1 MATPAIRL
9 SIAGMTCAG
18 CISAVESALSS
29 VSGVEQANV
38 NLAERTA
45 MVQGDVDPERLK
57 KAVQE
62 AGFDAAVMQGKS
74 SEIEKEA
81 HEKAQLKQLWKRV
94 WVASIPGAAL
104 FISGMVLGVLPE
116 VDGLGRLFWLVVG
129 IITLG
134 VIVYSGGHFYRG
146 SWSQLKRG
154 NSNMDTLIALGTG
167 TAWLYSML
175 VVLIPE
181 TIPSLARHAYF
192 EAALIIIALVSFG
205 QVLEIRARNRTSE
218 AIKSLMNRQPPIA
231 HVIRNG
237 KELDLS
243 LEDIGLQETLR
254 VRAGETIPLD
264 GVLLEG
270 SSRVDESMLT
280 GESVTV
286 EKKKGDTVTGGTL
299 NGSGSFLMSVS
310 HIGTD
315 TVLSQIIEMIRQA
328 QSSKPPIARMV
339 DKVASIFVPVV
350 VTIAIVTFILWYWL
364 GPEPSLSYAIVTAMT
379 VLVIA
384 CPCAL
389 GLATPISIITGVGK
403 AAQSGILVRNGE
415 SLQKIADVDTVIL
428 DKTGTITQGKPSL
441 NVIHVAE
448 KLTEDYCLQI
458 AASLEQGSDH
468 PLGLAIREAAQKK
481 ELEDLKFQGFET
493 VVGHGVQAELDD
505 KYWYLGNTRMM
516 ERKQLS
522 LDGWAMALRELDS
535 KGQTPIF
542 LADDHSIHAL
552 FGVADAIKEDAKVAI
567 EALQMQGLD
576 VIMLTGDRQQVA
588 EHIAQQV
595 GIKHIHAEM
604 LPADKSAVI
613 SKLQQSGHKVAMVG
627 DGINDAPALAL
638 ADVGIA
644 IGAGTDVA
652 IAASDITLVGSSLKG
667 ILKAIKVS
675 KVTTRNIWQNL
686 LGAFIYNALGIPV
699 AAGVLYPFFG
709 VLLNPMIAGAAMA
722 LSSVTVVMNAN
733 RLTLLD
739 IDKL

>member
-1 MATPAIRL
+1 MTTPAIRL

-45 MVQGDVDPERLK
+45 MVQGDVDPELLK

-62 AGFDAAVMQGKS
+62 AGFDAEIMQGKS

-81 HEKAQLKQLWKRV
+81 HEEAQLKQLWKRV

-134 VIVYSGGHFYRG
+134 VIVYSAGYFYRRA
-146 SWSQLKRG
+146 WSQLKRG

-167 TAWLYSML
+167 MAWLYSML

-350 VTIAIVTFILWYWL
+350 VTIAIITFILWYWL

-448 KLTEDYCLQI
+448 KLTEGYCLQI